1 MDTISPQHEVT
12 ARKPHSCSWCDKEIL
27 PGEKYVTST
36 LKTDYIYEWRECD
49 RCKPYVDEMFADD
62 VWGDYDPDYGIDAQT
77 FYEFML
83 DKHPDVLDKWQS
95 VDTAN

>member
-1 MDTISPQHEVT
+1 
-12 ARKPHSCSWCDKEIL
+12 
-27 PGEKYVTST
+27 
-36 LKTDYIYEWRECD
+36 
-49 RCKPYVDEMFADD
+49 MFDDD

>member
-1 MDTISPQHEVT
+1 MGQ
-12 ARKPHSCSWCDKEIL
+12 
-27 PGEKYVTST
+27 
-36 LKTDYIYEWRECD
+36 
-49 RCKPYVDEMFADD
+49 CKPYADEMFDDD